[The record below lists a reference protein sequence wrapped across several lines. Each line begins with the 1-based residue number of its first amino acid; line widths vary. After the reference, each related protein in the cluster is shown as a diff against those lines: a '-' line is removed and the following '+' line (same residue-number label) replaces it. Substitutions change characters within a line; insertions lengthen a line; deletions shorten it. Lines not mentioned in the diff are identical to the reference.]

1 MNAMKPFFIA
11 CLILVSLFV
20 AGLMNAHT
28 VTRLSDSIETQLS
41 YSQSAAQSGQWDEVG
56 DTLHSVTELWE
67 EHKTYLHVTLD
78 HSEIEETEALFA
90 EIRQYAAQE
99 DIQKYCTSAERLVV
113 QLDHLKES
121 QQISIKNVL

>member
-1 MNAMKPFFIA
+1 MA
-11 CLILVSLFV
+11 
-20 AGLMNAHT
+20 
-28 VTRLSDSIETQLS
+28 
-41 YSQSAAQSGQWDEVG
+41 
-56 DTLHSVTELWE
+56 ELWE